1 VHRPGVPCHSGFL
14 CVPLKGQT
22 ECVGLSRL
30 YILQEPSVKAEYEGR
45 GVCFLSFGFLETQIV
60 SLEGTGV
67 KQGNSVVPYFT

>member
-30 YILQEPSVKAEYEGR
+30 YILQEPSVKAE
-45 GVCFLSFGFLETQIV
+45 VFVFLASASWKLK
-60 SLEGTGV
+60 L
-67 KQGNSVVPYFT
+67 